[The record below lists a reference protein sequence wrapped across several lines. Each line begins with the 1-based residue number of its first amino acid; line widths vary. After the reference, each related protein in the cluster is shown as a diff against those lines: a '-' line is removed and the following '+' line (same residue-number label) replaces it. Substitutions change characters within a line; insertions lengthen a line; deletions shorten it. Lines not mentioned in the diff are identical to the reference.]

1 MPTNI
6 SATVLLPPIHFL
18 TGGDSMTKKKGIF
31 DVDADINLFKQG
43 NITGIQEKLSGAK
56 ASTTVTTSKRDG

>member
-1 MPTNI
+1 
-6 SATVLLPPIHFL
+6 
-18 TGGDSMTKKKGIF
+18 MTKKKGIF